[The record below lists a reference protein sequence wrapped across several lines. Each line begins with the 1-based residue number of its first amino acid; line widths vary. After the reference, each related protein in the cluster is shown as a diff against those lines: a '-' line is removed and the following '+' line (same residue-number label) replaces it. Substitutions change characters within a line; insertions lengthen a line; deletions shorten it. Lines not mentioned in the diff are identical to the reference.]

1 MKAASQLPEGVA
13 ADEMYEE
20 VEIELPSHCGG
31 CGVRLQDEDPE
42 GPGYFQVPKKVIEML
57 SNPIPLVDE
66 LEEED
71 EEEEIE
77 EAQEEEEEEASIDEN
92 AGFTTYKLD
101 TDGSGDD
108 DKNDALSRFDDL
120 VESWLDDGD
129 EEDDMF
135 GTLKKKK
142 RKETPQPKSFA
153 DQEDKTAEDAALS
166 SILCARCYSLNH
178 YGKVKSAEAESA
190 LPGFDFGRVI
200 GTRINMQKF
209 RRSVVLMVVDLGDFD
224 GSLPRAAIK
233 SLLPPGYRGADEGN
247 RLPSTFRLV
256 VAANKSD
263 LLPSVAT
270 NLRIE
275 NWVRRRMAQGGL
287 PRPSAIHIVSSQKG
301 AGVKGLLADLQAAV
315 GTRGDVWVVGAQN
328 AGKSSLINAMRSAVG
343 LPREKKVTV
352 AAVPGT
358 TLGVIPVPS
367 LLPQGCKMLDTPGVP
382 HEYQLAAYMTAD
394 EMKMLLPNRSL
405 KPRTFR
411 LRRGQSVMLGGVA
424 RVDVVDCPGA
434 TMYLTVWL
442 SDEVGCHL
450 GKTEGAEERYAKHA
464 GVKLVP
470 PVGEKERIDQFPAL
484 KSTEVVLK
492 GDSWRES
499 SMDVAI
505 AGLGWVAVGVSG
517 EATLNIWAPPGVAIT
532 TREAM
537 IPDYAK
543 DLERPGFGAVIT
555 AGGKGKEKKSG
566 GAGQANK
573 ERKKAKA
580 LDGKRGI

>member
-1 MKAASQLPEGVA
+1 V
-13 ADEMYEE
+13 
-20 VEIELPSHCGG
+20 IEL
-31 CGVRLQDEDPE
+31 
-42 GPGYFQVPKKVIEML
+42 L
-57 SNPIPLVDE
+57 SNPTLLEDD
-66 LEEED
+66 LEEQDLEESD
-71 EEEEIE
+71 ESD
-77 EAQEEEEEEASIDEN
+77 EEEEEAIDEN
-92 AGFTTYKLD
+92 AGFTKYKL
-101 TDGSGDD
+101 GDD
-108 DKNDALSRFDDL
+108 FNVDGEPSQTGDSKDDLISQFDDM

-135 GTLKKKK
+135 GAKKKK

-153 DQEDKTAEDAALS
+153 DQEETTAEDALLS

-178 YGKVKSAEAESA
+178 YGKVKSAEAEGA

-263 LLPSVAT
+263 LLPSIAT

-343 LPREKKVTV
+343 LPRERKVTV
-352 AAVPGT
+352 APVPGT

-394 EMKMLLPNRSL
+394 EMKMLLPNRPL

-411 LRRGQSVMLGGVA
+411 LGRGQSVMLGGVG

-464 GVKLVP
+464 GVKLTP
-470 PVGEKERIDQFPAL
+470 PVGEKERMDEFPAL
-484 KSTEVVLK
+484 KSTEVVLQ
-492 GDSWRES
+492 GDSWKES

-505 AGLGWVAVGVSG
+505 AGLGWVAVGVG
-517 EATLNIWAPPGVAIT
+517 GQAALNVWAPPGVAIT

-543 DLERPGFGAVIT
+543 ELERPGFGSVIT
-555 AGGKGKEKKSG
+555 ASKAKGKKVG
-566 GAGQANK
+566 GAGAANK
-573 ERKKAKA
+573 ERKAKA
-580 LDGKRGI
+580 AAAAATRGDGGGGGDSRRNRN

>member
-1 MKAASQLPEGVA
+1 
-13 ADEMYEE
+13 
-20 VEIELPSHCGG
+20 
-31 CGVRLQDEDPE
+31 
-42 GPGYFQVPKKVIEML
+42 ML
-57 SNPIPLVDE
+57 SNPAL
-66 LEEED
+66 LEEE
-71 EEEEIE
+71 E
-77 EAQEEEEEEASIDEN
+77 EAEQFEEEEEEEEEDIEDEDAK
-92 AGFTTYKLD
+92 AGFTTYKLED
-101 TDGSGDD
+101 NDEASSDR
-108 DKNDALSRFDDL
+108 DALSRFDDL

-142 RKETPQPKSFA
+142 RNQTPQPKSFA
-153 DQEDKTAEDAALS
+153 DQEEKSVEDALLS

-209 RRSVVLMVVDLGDFD
+209 RRAIVLMVVDLGDFD

-233 SLLPPGYRGADEGN
+233 SLLPAGYRGADEGN

-270 NLRIE
+270 YTRIE
-275 NWVRRRMAQGGL
+275 GWVRRRMAQGGL

-301 AGVKGLLADLQAAV
+301 AGVKDLLADLQAAV

-343 LPREKKVTV
+343 LPRERKVTV
-352 AAVPGT
+352 APVPGT

-382 HEYQLAAYMTAD
+382 HEYQIAAYMTPD
-394 EMKMLLPNRSL
+394 EMKRLLPNRPL

-411 LRRGQSVMLGGVA
+411 LGRGQSVMLGGVA
-424 RVDVVDCPGA
+424 RIDVVECPGA

-464 GVKLVP
+464 GVKLAP
-470 PVGEKERIDQFPAL
+470 PVGDKERIEQFPAL
-484 KSTEVVLK
+484 KSTEVVLQ
-492 GDSWRES
+492 GDSWKES

-517 EATLNIWAPPGVAIT
+517 QATLNVWAPPGVAIT

-555 AGGKGKEKKSG
+555 AGGKVKKKKVG
-566 GAGQANK
+566 GAGAANK
-573 ERKKAKA
+573 ERKAAAKA
-580 LDGKRGI
+580 AAGSGGDGPKKY

>member
-1 MKAASQLPEGVA
+1 M
-13 ADEMYEE
+13 
-20 VEIELPSHCGG
+20 IEL
-31 CGVRLQDEDPE
+31 
-42 GPGYFQVPKKVIEML
+42 L
-57 SNPIPLVDE
+57 SNPTLLEDD
-66 LEEED
+66 LEEQDLEESD
-71 EEEEIE
+71 ESD
-77 EAQEEEEEEASIDEN
+77 EEEEEAIDEN
-92 AGFTTYKLD
+92 AGFTKYKL
-101 TDGSGDD
+101 GDD
-108 DKNDALSRFDDL
+108 FNVDGEPSQTGDSKDDLISQFDDM

-135 GTLKKKK
+135 GAKKKK

-153 DQEDKTAEDAALS
+153 DQEETTAEDALLS

-178 YGKVKSAEAESA
+178 YGKVKSAEAEGA

-263 LLPSVAT
+263 LLPSIAT

-343 LPREKKVTV
+343 LPRERKVTV
-352 AAVPGT
+352 APVPGT

-394 EMKMLLPNRSL
+394 EMKMLLPNRPL

-411 LRRGQSVMLGGVA
+411 LGRGQSVMLGGVG

-464 GVKLVP
+464 GVKLTP
-470 PVGEKERIDQFPAL
+470 PVGEKERMDEFPAL
-484 KSTEVVLK
+484 KSTEVVLQ
-492 GDSWRES
+492 GDSWKES

-505 AGLGWVAVGVSG
+505 AGLGWVAVGVG
-517 EATLNIWAPPGVAIT
+517 GQAALNVWAPPGVAIT

-543 DLERPGFGAVIT
+543 ELERPGFGSVIT
-555 AGGKGKEKKSG
+555 ASKAKGKKVG
-566 GAGQANK
+566 GAGAANK
-573 ERKKAKA
+573 ERKAKA
-580 LDGKRGI
+580 AAAAATRGDGGGGGDSRRNRN